1 MISIDLLSSERRTLG
16 QLSLTT
22 SGLGKDSR
30 ARAAGDNG
38 LGVGEDSS
46 DGETTRALNVHEER
60 SGSSNKSLELVLLEL
75 GLGGGVKEILS

>member
-1 MISIDLLSSERRTLG
+1 
-16 QLSLTT
+16 
-22 SGLGKDSR
+22 
-30 ARAAGDNG
+30 
-38 LGVGEDSS
+38 VGEDSS